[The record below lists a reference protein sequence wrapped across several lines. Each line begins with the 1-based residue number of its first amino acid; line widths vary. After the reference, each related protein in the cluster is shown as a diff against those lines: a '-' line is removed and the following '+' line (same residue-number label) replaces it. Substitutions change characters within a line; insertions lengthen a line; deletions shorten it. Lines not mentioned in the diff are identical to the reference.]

1 MKVKTLY
8 ISYGLAVIVGIIM
21 GVTFC
26 NWSYFDLKKEIQLD
40 SVFSLVITSII
51 GIYIAKTIQKQHS
64 SLRNEKEFF
73 ISELKDFKKQ
83 LEKLYHFAD
92 ENQFPFNDTKN
103 TFKELNQSLQL
114 ISGLISESKNC
125 KGVDFSNLIQQI
137 RHLRRYITSKSP
149 DTNSNIVLPI
159 SEKIWVE
166 QELTTVKKSLY
177 KIILTVNE

>member
-1 MKVKTLY
+1 MKVKTLH
-8 ISYGLAVIVGIIM
+8 ISYGLAVIIGIIL

-40 SVFSLVITSII
+40 SLFSLVITSII

-103 TFKELNQSLQL
+103 TFKELNQSLNL
-114 ISGLISESKNC
+114 ISGLISESENC
-125 KGVDFSNLIQQI
+125 EGVDFSNLIQQI
-137 RHLRRYITSKSP
+137 RSLRGYITSKSP
-149 DTNSNIVLPI
+149 DANSNIVLPI
-159 SEKIWVE
+159 REKIRVE
-166 QELTTVKKSLY
+166 QELNLVKKSLY
-177 KIILTVNE
+177 TIILTVNK